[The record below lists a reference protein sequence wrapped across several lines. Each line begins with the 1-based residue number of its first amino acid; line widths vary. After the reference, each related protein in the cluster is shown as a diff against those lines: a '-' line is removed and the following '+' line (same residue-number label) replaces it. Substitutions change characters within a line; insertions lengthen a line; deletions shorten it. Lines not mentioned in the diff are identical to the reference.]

1 MQYSLKGMDMI
12 KLFKSRYLTLS
23 VLSLALSLVS
33 SGAYAADMSKWSD
46 KTVCRLLTTQDNN
59 TAYLA
64 EAKRRELDCGAAQKS
79 NSSTSLTQSAAKLTN
94 TQGLTIYPVTF
105 SAADQK
111 RLTSAPI
118 IKTSFD
124 FSSYT
129 LAVLPKTID
138 CQFRLRRVVY
148 ERSKEGDV
156 EHWNMASGGMEI
168 STAGVEIDG
177 KWFMRGLSKDSS
189 DLRDEVNLRFN
200 SEGHLVGKMAYFNL
214 TVDAGEV
221 PRKPLYI
228 EIKPNPKSKPLN
240 LSNPRKADIWIDVED
255 WAGGVLYLR
264 NCQVLNN

>member
-1 MQYSLKGMDMI
+1 MI
-12 KLFKSRYLTLS
+12 KLFKPRHLNLF
-23 VLSLALSLVS
+23 VLGLVFSLATTGS
-33 SGAYAADMSKWSD
+33 YAADMSKWSD
-46 KTVCRLLTTQDNN
+46 KTVCRLLTSQANN
-59 TAYLA
+59 TEYLA
-64 EAKRRELDCGAAQKS
+64 EAQRRELDCGIAQQSKSS
-79 NSSTSLTQSAAKLTN
+79 NSSRQSAAKLTN
-94 TQGLTIYPVTF
+94 KQGFTIYPVTF
-105 SAADQK
+105 SAADQQ
-111 RLTSAPI
+111 RLTSDPI

-138 CQFRLRRVVY
+138 CQLRLRRVVY

-156 EHWNMASGGMEI
+156 EHWNMASGGMQI

-189 DLRDEVNLRFN
+189 YLRDEVNLRFN

-228 EIKPNPKSKPLN
+228 EVKPNSKSKPLN
-240 LSNPRKADIWIDVED
+240 LSNPRKADIWIDVEN
-255 WAGGVLYLR
+255 WAGGILYLR